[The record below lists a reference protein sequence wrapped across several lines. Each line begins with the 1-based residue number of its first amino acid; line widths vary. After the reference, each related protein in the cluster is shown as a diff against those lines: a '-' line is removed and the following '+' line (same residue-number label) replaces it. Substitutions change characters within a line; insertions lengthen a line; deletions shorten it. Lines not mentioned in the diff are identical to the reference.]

1 MIMPGP
7 WWLAAGTLLL
17 LLAAGVPAIMWWKR
31 NRQAAMLEFAQHAFR
46 LKREY
51 LEAKFFEL
59 AANSGKPRGLQWVG
73 CDFDNDVA
81 YAKDRETGELTA
93 LVGITIRFAAI
104 EGGGMEEVEAVGNL
118 RAATAVFQFRDRQ
131 WRSDGRAIFN
141 LNPAEAIR
149 HFRSSLEGVLGDQT
163 DPPGRVASN

>member
-1 MIMPGP
+1 MPGP
-7 WWLAAGTLLL
+7 EWFVAGGVVL
-17 LLAAGVPAIMWWKR
+17 LLALAVPGWIWWTR
-31 NRQAAMLEFAQHAFR
+31 WRQIAKLEDTQRQFR

-59 AANSGKPRGLQWVG
+59 AAGSGKPRGLEWVA
-73 CDFDNDVA
+73 CDFDNQVA
-81 YAKDRETGELTA
+81 YARDRQSGELTA

-104 EGGGMEEVEAVGNL
+104 EGGDMEEVEAVGNL
-118 RAATAVFQFRDRQ
+118 RAATAVFQHREGK
-131 WRSDGRAIFN
+131 WHSDGRAIFN

-149 HFRSSLEGVLGDQT
+149 HFHSSLEGVMGDQT